1 MVYCFSDV
9 HPANFMIDINGGIV
23 VVDFAETS
31 ILPASFALCR
41 IHGNRLDFDVTK
53 LVTIPGASSDNMRA
67 LGTAGCRMTMGPSS
81 FAKMGQRVE
90 GGDDAT
96 QQRLEACIQTSVI

>member
-1 MVYCFSDV
+1 MVYCFSDI

-53 LVTIPGASSDNMRA
+53 LVTVPGASFENMRA
-67 LGTAGCRMTMGPSS
+67 LGTAGYRIAIGTG
-81 FAKMGQRVE
+81 FAKMGQGVE

-96 QQRLEACIQTSVI
+96 QRRLESQIQT